1 MRSKDTPA
9 EARQRFR
16 CPACVQMMTYGRGQ
30 CENCGEVTPIYNWR
44 GFWLGLWICL
54 GLSAVGALAILILG

>member
-1 MRSKDTPA
+1 
-9 EARQRFR
+9 
-16 CPACVQMMTYGRGQ
+16 MMTYGRGQ